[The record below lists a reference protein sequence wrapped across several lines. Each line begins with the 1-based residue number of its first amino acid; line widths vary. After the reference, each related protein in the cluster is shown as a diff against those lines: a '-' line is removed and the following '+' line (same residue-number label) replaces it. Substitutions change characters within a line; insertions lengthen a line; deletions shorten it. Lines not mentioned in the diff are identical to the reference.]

1 MPQNKIGYIGQT
13 PDFIPLQGALAPSEA
28 FILPAGQGVIGTFG
42 ALANNQTGATLS
54 GQYLCS
60 IGPYSSLQQ
69 FDSVLQIWRNV
80 HAYAGAPINVSSDGT
95 NYRIA
100 NLTGCPI
107 GAVITNAGSGLTNGF
122 NTVGVTPSA
131 GGSTW
136 NTIVGGAINTTVT
149 VTAAGSNYTR
159 PPILLF
165 IPPLAQGSTPY
176 ILPTAVCT
184 LSSGGISTVTVTNQ
198 GAGLVAAPTIAVIP
212 QAGDT
217 TGGGA
222 VLTVNATLVGSG
234 TLTWM
239 GPATPGNT
247 GAGLTAVPTFTF
259 NPAST
264 IAATCLMNFVVTGLT
279 TTAAGVAYPTTTAFP
294 EVISAVPVAAT
305 PIYTN
310 PNYDKLFIMPRVAQ
324 VVSTTVTTT
333 FAGATTAIADAGFGF
348 EQVPGAVYPAYV
360 GATTQAVL
368 TPTVGGINDFFSIQP
383 F

>member
-1 MPQNKIGYIGQT
+1 MPQNKIGYIGQN
-13 PDFIPLQGALAPSEA
+13 PDFNPLQGALSPSETWL
-28 FILPAGQGVIGTFG
+28 LPAGQGVIGQFG
-42 ALANNQTGATLS
+42 ALANNPTGATLS

-69 FDSVLQIWRNV
+69 YDPILQIWRNL
-80 HAYAGAPINVSSDGT
+80 HAYAGAPINISSDGT

-107 GAVITNAGSGLTNGF
+107 GAVITNAGTGLTNGF
-122 NTVGVTPSA
+122 NTVTVTPSA
-131 GGSTW
+131 GGSVW
-136 NTIVGGAINTTVT
+136 NTLVGGAINTTVT
-149 VTAAGSNYTR
+149 VTAAGSNYTK

-165 IPPLAQGSTPY
+165 LPPLAQGSTPY

-184 LSSGGISTVTVTNQ
+184 LSSGAINTVTVTNQ
-198 GAGLVAAPTIAVIP
+198 GAGLVAAPTIVVIP

-217 TGGGA
+217 TGGGG

-239 GPATPGNT
+239 GVASPGNT
-247 GAGLTAVPTFTF
+247 GTGLTAVPTFTF
-259 NPAST
+259 SPAST

-294 EVISAVPVAAT
+294 EVISAAPSAAT

-324 VVSTTVTTT
+324 VVATTVTTT
-333 FAGATTAIADAGFGF
+333 FAGATIAIADAGFGF
-348 EQVPGAVYPAYV
+348 EAVPPALYPAYV